1 MDEGAK
7 GGWRSSG
14 LETLVLEKVGEVSS
28 AIDAAKHV
36 DEVIC
41 ALYSLAVR
49 IFPVDSSALCDT
61 IDPAQRSKVHE
72 ILSPGP
78 AESGEWRQAFYYG
91 PAFPT
96 LARILIYNVAKDW
109 LACFSSSTKKQVY
122 DSFFV
127 QGPPTEIVQVLVP
140 ALMQGYDDAIY
151 SNIERLLVRCLLKS
165 EGIRHIVGE
174 FRIQCSSSKHDYALK
189 PEMLAVM
196 SRVAQLLTSVP
207 DKARLQASS
216 ALSSHLFFQQMARQ
230 LLCGAEDCNFE
241 MLNPRDASDANT
253 VDGSLLFI
261 GETFSRICR
270 RGSADILLL
279 KVIPRILDHIRSCL
293 SSNAG
298 SVAFNMIESSP
309 KSHFWLFI
317 MEAMKDQYAIER
329 FSEELLRQLATQNVS
344 DVEAYWTLW
353 LLFHRIVKQKTNIR
367 YIFVDKFVFWKVF
380 PICCLR
386 WILQF
391 SVFECPPNFDSQER
405 AQRTSSFLDVSHRV
419 ISIWSRREFVQ
430 SSSMEQQAYV
440 TYAVALCIEKMSKE
454 ELETTK
460 DILHSIL
467 QGVSCRLESPIDLVR
482 KMASSVALVFS
493 KVVDP
498 KNPLYLDDDCS
509 EIIDWEFG
517 FKRKDVITTDET
529 RKDKLNATLSKDMEK
544 DKLDATLPKVTES
557 ASHAKRL
564 KDRKH
569 HAVDSGKLISE
580 CRVNHCAGMP
590 NNEHASAEE
599 DDGEG
604 KNSDAS
610 SSDSLEPYDL
620 SDGDT
625 DMKLFSQLGDIA
637 AALRKPDDPD
647 GVERALDSAEKLVRA
662 TPDELPHYS
671 GDLVRA
677 LVHVRCSDV
686 AVEGEEDSAEGKR
699 QKALVALLVTCP
711 FESLDV
717 LTRLLYSPNVDVSQR
732 ILILDV
738 MTEAAQELSEST
750 IIRMKHQQ
758 RNLISNISGQ
768 PWFIPSSRG
777 PPGAGPWKEV
787 SDPGT
792 SISWSHRYEREIPS
806 RAGQIKSGKSRKW
819 GLVKAKDP
827 ELESSRNRFPLYAAA
842 FMLPVMQG
850 FDKKR
855 HGVDLLNR
863 DFVVLG
869 KLIYMLGVCMKCS
882 SMHPEA
888 SALAPPLLDMIRF
901 RELSHHAEAYVR
913 RSVLFA
919 ASCILVALHPSHVA
933 SALIEGNQEISD
945 GLEWIRTWAL
955 HIAESD
961 PDAECSTMAMTC
973 LQLHAEM
980 ALQTSRALESAKS
993 VTARTNTLPLK
1004 LDDIIIP
1011 FSNMR

>member
-1 MDEGAK
+1 MEEGAK
-7 GGWRSSG
+7 SGSGSSE
-14 LETLVLEKVGEVSS
+14 LETLVLEKVGEVSA

-49 IFPVDSSALCDT
+49 IFPVDSSALRGSISDPSHT
-61 IDPAQRSKVHE
+61 IDPAHRSKVHE
-72 ILSPGP
+72 ILSPAP

-96 LARILIYNVAKDW
+96 LARILIY
-109 LACFSSSTKKQVY
+109 S
-122 DSFFV
+122 
-127 QGPPTEIVQVLVP
+127 
-140 ALMQGYDDAIY
+140 
-151 SNIERLLVRCLLKS
+151 
-165 EGIRHIVGE
+165 
-174 FRIQCSSSKHDYALK
+174 
-189 PEMLAVM
+189 
-196 SRVAQLLTSVP
+196 
-207 DKARLQASS
+207 
-216 ALSSHLFFQQMARQ
+216 
-230 LLCGAEDCNFE
+230 
-241 MLNPRDASDANT
+241 
-253 VDGSLLFI
+253 
-261 GETFSRICR
+261 
-270 RGSADILLL
+270 
-279 KVIPRILDHIRSCL
+279 
-293 SSNAG
+293 
-298 SVAFNMIESSP
+298 
-309 KSHFWLFI
+309 
-317 MEAMKDQYAIER
+317 
-329 FSEELLRQLATQNVS
+329 
-344 DVEAYWTLW
+344 
-353 LLFHRIVKQKTNIR
+353 
-367 YIFVDKFVFWKVF
+367 
-380 PICCLR
+380 
-386 WILQF
+386 
-391 SVFECPPNFDSQER
+391 
-405 AQRTSSFLDVSHRV
+405 
-419 ISIWSRREFVQ
+419 
-430 SSSMEQQAYV
+430 
-440 TYAVALCIEKMSKE
+440 
-454 ELETTK
+454 
-460 DILHSIL
+460 
-467 QGVSCRLESPIDLVR
+467 RLESPINLVR

-517 FKRKDVITTDET
+517 FKRKDVVTTYET
-529 RKDKLNATLSKDMEK
+529 IKDKLNATLSKDTEK
-544 DKLDATLPKVTES
+544 DKLDATLSKVTES

-564 KDRKH
+564 KDTKH
-569 HAVDSGKLISE
+569 HAVDGGKLISE
-580 CRVNHCAGMP
+580 CRVDHCAGMP

-599 DDGEG
+599 DDDEG

-620 SDGDT
+620 SDDDT
-625 DMKLFSQLGDIA
+625 DMKVFSQLGDIA

-686 AVEGEEDSAEGKR
+686 TVEGEEDSAEGKR

-750 IIRMKHQQ
+750 VIRMKHQQ

-777 PPGAGPWKEV
+777 PPGAGRWKEV

-882 SMHPEA
+882 TMHPEA

-901 RELSHHAEAYVR
+901 R
-913 RSVLFA
+913 
-919 ASCILVALHPSHVA
+919 
-933 SALIEGNQEISD
+933 
-945 GLEWIRTWAL
+945 
-955 HIAESD
+955 
-961 PDAECSTMAMTC
+961 
-973 LQLHAEM
+973 
-980 ALQTSRALESAKS
+980 
-993 VTARTNTLPLK
+993 
-1004 LDDIIIP
+1004 
-1011 FSNMR
+1011 

>member
-7 GGWRSSG
+7 GGSGRSG

-28 AIDAAKHV
+28 AIDGAKHV

-61 IDPAQRSKVHE
+61 IDPAHRSKVHE
-72 ILSPGP
+72 ILSPAP

-109 LACFSSSTKKQVY
+109 LTCFSSSTKKQVY

-140 ALMQGYDDAIY
+140 ALMHGYDDAIY
-151 SNIERLLVRCLLKS
+151 SNIE
-165 EGIRHIVGE
+165 
-174 FRIQCSSSKHDYALK
+174 
-189 PEMLAVM
+189 
-196 SRVAQLLTSVP
+196 
-207 DKARLQASS
+207 
-216 ALSSHLFFQQMARQ
+216 
-230 LLCGAEDCNFE
+230 
-241 MLNPRDASDANT
+241 
-253 VDGSLLFI
+253 
-261 GETFSRICR
+261 
-270 RGSADILLL
+270 
-279 KVIPRILDHIRSCL
+279 
-293 SSNAG
+293 
-298 SVAFNMIESSP
+298 
-309 KSHFWLFI
+309 
-317 MEAMKDQYAIER
+317 
-329 FSEELLRQLATQNVS
+329 
-344 DVEAYWTLW
+344 
-353 LLFHRIVKQKTNIR
+353 R

-386 WILQF
+386 WVLQF
-391 SVFECPPNFDSQER
+391 SVFECPPNFESQAR
-405 AQRTSSFLDVSHRV
+405 DQRTSSFLDVAHQL

-517 FKRKDVITTDET
+517 FKRKDVVTTDET
-529 RKDKLNATLSKDMEK
+529 RKDKLNATLSKDMDK
-544 DKLDATLPKVTES
+544 DKLDATLSKITES

-564 KDRKH
+564 KDTKH
-569 HAVDSGKLISE
+569 HPVDGGKLISE

-599 DDGEG
+599 DNDEG

-620 SDGDT
+620 SDDDT

-933 SALIEGNQEISD
+933 SALIEGNQEISN

-993 VTARTNTLPLK
+993 VKARTNTLPLK
-1004 LDDIIIP
+1004 LDEIIIP

>member
-7 GGWRSSG
+7 GGSGRSG

-28 AIDAAKHV
+28 AIDGAKHV

-61 IDPAQRSKVHE
+61 IDPAHRSKVHE
-72 ILSPGP
+72 ILSPAP

-109 LACFSSSTKKQVY
+109 LTCFSSSTKKQVY

-140 ALMQGYDDAIY
+140 ALMHGYDDAIY

-196 SRVAQLLTSVP
+196 SRVAQLLTSIP

-216 ALSSHLFFQQMARQ
+216 ALSSQ
-230 LLCGAEDCNFE
+230 
-241 MLNPRDASDANT
+241 
-253 VDGSLLFI
+253 
-261 GETFSRICR
+261 
-270 RGSADILLL
+270 
-279 KVIPRILDHIRSCL
+279 
-293 SSNAG
+293 
-298 SVAFNMIESSP
+298 
-309 KSHFWLFI
+309 
-317 MEAMKDQYAIER
+317 
-329 FSEELLRQLATQNVS
+329 
-344 DVEAYWTLW
+344 
-353 LLFHRIVKQKTNIR
+353 

-386 WILQF
+386 WVLQF
-391 SVFECPPNFDSQER
+391 SVFECPPNFESQAR
-405 AQRTSSFLDVSHRV
+405 DQRTSSFLDVAHQL

-517 FKRKDVITTDET
+517 FKRKDVVTTDET
-529 RKDKLNATLSKDMEK
+529 RKDKLNATLSKDMDK
-544 DKLDATLPKVTES
+544 DKLDATLSKITES

-564 KDRKH
+564 KDTKH
-569 HAVDSGKLISE
+569 HPVDGGKLISE

-599 DDGEG
+599 DNDEG

-620 SDGDT
+620 SDDDT

-933 SALIEGNQEISD
+933 SALIEGNQEISN

-993 VTARTNTLPLK
+993 VKARTNTLPLK
-1004 LDDIIIP
+1004 LDEIIIP